1 MKMKSTARLAFKY
14 AGVLVNPQQE
24 FSVKSGDVK
33 VLKALGRA
41 IEAPVVVKKA
51 AVEKPAE
58 KAVEKEGEP
67 GYKRRDIGSFFG
79 KAEKNDDEDKS
90 KRTYKRRDMKAE

>member
-1 MKMKSTARLAFKY
+1 MKMKSTARLPFKY
-14 AGVLVNPQQE
+14 AGVLVEPQQE

-33 VLKALGRA
+33 ILKALGRA

-51 AVEKPAE
+51 EKAVEK
-58 KAVEKEGEP
+58 EKEGEP

-79 KAEKNDDEDKS
+79 KAEKKDDDEDKS

>member
-1 MKMKSTARLAFKY
+1 MKMKSTARLPFKY
-14 AGVLVNPQQE
+14 AGVLVAPQQE

-41 IEAPVVVKKA
+41 IEAPVVVKK
-51 AVEKPAE
+51 VEKPAE
-58 KAVEKEGEP
+58 KAVEKKDEP

-79 KAEKNDDEDKS
+79 KAEKKDDDEDKS